1 MGAVIGATIM
11 VKNSSNGTV
20 TDIDGR
26 YSIEVP
32 KNATLLFSFVGYST
46 VEKEVGNNTVI
57 NVELS
62 DDIQA
67 IDEVVVTAIGIKQ
80 QKKKIGYTTQQIN
93 SEVLNATPSLN
104 VGSALS
110 GQVAGLLVANPTGI
124 FQAPSFKLRGNAP
137 LVVLDG
143 VPVETDFFDISSENI
158 ESVNVLKVRQPQLY
172 TVHAGKTEQF

>member
-1 MGAVIGATIM
+1 MLLCTSLAFAQSIKVTGTVTDKMGAVIGATIM

-93 SEVLNATPSLN
+93 RPATCPERAEPTFRLGVAFNTSL
-104 VGSALS
+104 L
-110 GQVAGLLVANPTGI
+110 I
-124 FQAPSFKLRGNAP
+124 CW
-137 LVVLDG
+137 VV
-143 VPVETDFFDISSENI
+143 
-158 ESVNVLKVRQPQLY
+158 
-172 TVHAGKTEQF
+172 

>member
-1 MGAVIGATIM
+1 MLLCTSLAFAQSVKVTGTVTDKMGAVIGATIM

-67 IDEVVVTAIGIKQ
+67 IDEVVVNRYQAAK
-80 QKKKIGYTTQQIN
+80 
-93 SEVLNATPSLN
+93 EEDRLH
-104 VGSALS
+104 
-110 GQVAGLLVANPTGI
+110 NPTN
-124 FQAPSFKLRGNAP
+124 Q
-137 LVVLDG
+137 
-143 VPVETDFFDISSENI
+143 
-158 ESVNVLKVRQPQLY
+158 Q
-172 TVHAGKTEQF
+172 

>member
-1 MGAVIGATIM
+1 MLLCTSLAFAQSIKVTGTVTDKMGAVIGATIM

-67 IDEVVVTAIGIKQ
+67 IDEVVVTAIGTVS
-80 QKKKIGYTTQQIN
+80 YTHLT
-93 SEVLNATPSLN
+93 L
-104 VGSALS
+104 
-110 GQVAGLLVANPTGI
+110 PTI
-124 FQAPSFKLRGNAP
+124 C
-137 LVVLDG
+137 
-143 VPVETDFFDISSENI
+143 
-158 ESVNVLKVRQPQLY
+158 SV
-172 TVHAGKTEQF
+172 

>member
-1 MGAVIGATIM
+1 MASLGQKKTFAPALAMTKHSMISTYEQKFLLLLCSMLLCTSLAFAQSVKVTGTVTDKMGAVIGATIM

-110 GQVAGLLVANPTGI
+110 GQVAGLW
-124 FQAPSFKLRGNAP
+124 
-137 LVVLDG
+137 
-143 VPVETDFFDISSENI
+143 
-158 ESVNVLKVRQPQLY
+158 
-172 TVHAGKTEQF
+172 

>member
-1 MGAVIGATIM
+1 MLLCTSLAFAQSIKVTGTVTDKMGAVIGATIM

-110 GQVAGLLVANPTGI
+110 GQVAGLLVANPTRYFPGTE
-124 FQAPSFKLRGNAP
+124 FQTARQRTIGCT
-137 LVVLDG
+137 G
-143 VPVETDFFDISSENI
+143 RSSGRNRLFRH
-158 ESVNVLKVRQPQLY
+158 LK
-172 TVHAGKTEQF
+172 

>member
-1 MGAVIGATIM
+1 MLLCTSFAFAQSVKVTGTVTDKMGAVIGATIM

-110 GQVAGLLVANPTGI
+110 GQVAGLLGQPYRYFPGTEFQTARQRTIGCTG
-124 FQAPSFKLRGNAP
+124 R
-137 LVVLDG
+137 
-143 VPVETDFFDISSENI
+143 SSGRNRLFRH
-158 ESVNVLKVRQPQLY
+158 LK
-172 TVHAGKTEQF
+172 